1 MNNSTATSGES
12 IRKVPAA
19 GIGSAVL
26 LDVRTPAEYEEMH
39 IDGSVL
45 HPLTELDPAKVKDIL
60 GSAPECV
67 VVCASGQRATRA
79 AERLQKELGGTV
91 KLSVLD
97 GGVKAWDAAG
107 MPLIRGKGVISL
119 ERQVR
124 IAAGSFVLTGVLLGF
139 FVNPAWFALS
149 GFVGAGLVFAGVT
162 DTCGMGLLL
171 ARMPWNNRRPLPACC
186 VKGGQA

>member
-12 IRKVPAA
+12 IRKVAA
-19 GIGSAVL
+19 TEIGSAVL

-45 HPLTELDPAKVKDIL
+45 HPLTELDPAQVRKIL
-60 GSAPECV
+60 GGASECV

-79 AERLQKELGGTV
+79 AERLQKELGGGV

-124 IAAGSFVLTGVLLGF
+124 IAAGSFVLAGVVLGF
-139 FVNPAWFALS
+139 LVNPAWFALS

-162 DTCGMGLLL
+162 DTCGMGMLL
-171 ARMPWNNRRPLPACC
+171 ARMPWNNRRPLSSCC